1 MAILCN
7 HQRSVPKGHQGQME
21 KLQEKMAALRA
32 ELKVGRGAGACW
44 AAACLAASCL
54 GQASPH
60 GHPQPL
66 SHPPNTHPAPPTLH
80 PPSQELEG
88 DLKLARA
95 GKPNASGK
103 VLSEEVVRA
112 RLEKKRTQVDK
123 QEIQAKARG
132 GGRGGGGG

>member
-1 MAILCN
+1 
-7 HQRSVPKGHQGQME
+7 ME